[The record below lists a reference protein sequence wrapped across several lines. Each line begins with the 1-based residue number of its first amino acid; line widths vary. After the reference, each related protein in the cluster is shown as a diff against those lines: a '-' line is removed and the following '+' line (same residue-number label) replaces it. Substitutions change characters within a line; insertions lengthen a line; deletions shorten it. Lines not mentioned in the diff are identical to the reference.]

1 MRVGRIAGALG
12 VVAVMLCPVPALG
25 DAGPVGAE
33 RRAELRDW
41 ATSRV
46 PTPLIDS
53 PGVRGY
59 DGFDRLPAASGVS
72 LPERVAFRGDT
83 ETFNL
88 QWDFAVRGGRIYVKP
103 ADPHS
108 GHDVWRAVPVP
119 ACLDG
124 HVVQV
129 SADDNQLWASDDQR
143 NVYVMVNALYRPE
156 DVARPWFWTGRF
168 GAPLWGGGGTHLPAD
183 TKAWSLSV
191 LSKFRDRT
199 WTDSAGNAQP
209 AGGADCTTAFVLN
222 DEGNRITILDPWLTG
237 GDDYSY
243 RMATPMG
250 GRLRAQALG
259 SAGSVTFIV
268 DRYGHLFT
276 RNWDFD
282 QSGADQIFFRYS
294 YEDQRGKPTAPD
306 ATVLVADN
314 LAPVHGFAAYQLPA
328 SDWVEQPA
336 IDGTITDRISIQK
349 IDGQTGSAARI
360 LRVEGERNGETGY
373 WEKPITA
380 DAWTFVGTGDP
391 LRGNTLAQNSNTYDL
406 AAPSGISYSA
416 KLFGAEVELHDFDT
430 AVADTDLILRDPAT
444 GATATLVLHTVDG
457 LRPEL
462 SLDELTRALRDHTTF
477 GKRSADLDGTDRK
490 FYGVLELPDSVRGA
504 LPGLPESLRQAVE
517 YLTGG
522 REFTDYGQG
531 AGPADLAGHGRS
543 VTVTIDR
550 MVLHGD
556 HTLTMHRSG
565 RGADAGS

>member
-1 MRVGRIAGALG
+1 MVL
-12 VVAVMLCPVPALG
+12 
-25 DAGPVGAE
+25 DGPVRGA
-33 RRAELRDW
+33 
-41 ATSRV
+41 
-46 PTPLIDS
+46 
-53 PGVRGY
+53 
-59 DGFDRLPAASGVS
+59 
-72 LPERVAFRGDT
+72 
-83 ETFNL
+83 
-88 QWDFAVRGGRIYVKP
+88 AVGWGRN
-103 ADPHS
+103 A
-108 GHDVWRAVPVP
+108 P
-119 ACLDG
+119 ACRYQG
-124 HVVQV
+124 VEFIGAVEV
-129 SADDNQLWASDDQR
+129 SG
-143 NVYVMVNALYRPE
+143 P
-156 DVARPWFWTGRF
+156 DVDRF
-168 GAPLWGGGGTHLPAD
+168 RRECAAC
-183 TKAWSLSV
+183 
-191 LSKFRDRT
+191 R
-199 WTDSAGNAQP
+199 
-209 AGGADCTTAFVLN
+209 GADCTTAFVLN

-328 SDWVEQPA
+328 SGWVEQPA

-380 DAWTFVGTGDP
+380 NAWTFVGTGDP
-391 LRGNTLAQNSNTYDL
+391 LRGNTLAQNSNAYDL

-416 KLFGAEVELHDFDT
+416 KLFGAEAELHDFDT
-430 AVADTDLILRDPAT
+430 AVADNDLILRDPAT

-522 REFTDYGQG
+522 RNSPTTAGSRTGRPGRARPVGHRHHRPDG
-531 AGPADLAGHGRS
+531 AARRPHPDHAPVRTRRRRGLVGPRRRCARPPGR
-543 VTVTIDR
+543 R
-550 MVLHGD
+550 
-556 HTLTMHRSG
+556 RSG
-565 RGADAGS
+565 GPSGCHRRS